1 MRAIAAFCATPL
13 SRLPIVP
20 QLIMKSNYAWK
31 ASLIIAMV
39 AIGVLRAAPTE
50 TKDESETVKLFA
62 HEASIHV
69 QGRTGKVAALT
80 QSNGEQGYSPEKAKG
95 FHVQV
100 VNQLSVPTSI
110 HWHGLILPNL
120 MDGVP
125 FVTQDPIPPGGSRR
139 CDFPLK
145 QSGSY
150 WMHSHYGLQE
160 QQLLSAPMVIRSAVQ
175 SKVADAEF
183 TVMLSD
189 FSFTSPQNI
198 LKGLLGKAQ
207 GMKGKRQ
214 EKGMPDSK
222 PMSMPEQKELLVVQ
236 QWDVASK
243 RLVSREVQAALPDVD
258 VNYDSLLANQRTI
271 DNPRV
276 FEVKPGQNVLLR
288 VIGAASAT
296 NFFIDTGAVDATII
310 ATDGEEVQP
319 LKGNFFQLS
328 TAQRLDLLITIPR
341 TGGVFPILALAE
353 GTSLQAGVVLT
364 TPGAKIPKQPFGI
377 RAQRTMGGLDNTQE
391 IRLIAK
397 KPLADKPVQRSLP
410 SVLGGNMMTYTW
422 TINGTPYPNRNSLN
436 VKEGERVELVISNTT
451 GMSHPM
457 HLHGHVFEVT
467 EIDGKKIAGAK
478 RDTIL
483 VPPKSTIKV
492 GFDADN
498 PGVWAYHCHI
508 LYHLATGMFTV
519 LKYENADTK
528 FWKPDSAPTEL
539 ENPLE
544 LNNATEFWREMT
556 TELFADGQT
565 HARSVARRSNAG
577 NANR

>member
-1 MRAIAAFCATPL
+1 
-13 SRLPIVP
+13 
-20 QLIMKSNYAWK
+20 MKSNCTWK
-31 ASLIIAMV
+31 ASLFIAIV
-39 AIGVLRAAPTE
+39 AMGILRAAPTE
-50 TKDESETVKLFA
+50 TRREPETVKLFA
-62 HEASIHV
+62 RESVITV
-69 QGRTGKVAALT
+69 RGRTVKVTAVT
-80 QSNGEQGYSPEKAKG
+80 QSNGEHGYSPEKATG
-95 FHVQV
+95 FHVEV
-100 VNQLSVPTSI
+100 VNQLPVPTSI

-139 CDFPLK
+139 YDFPLK

-160 QQLLSAPMVIRSAVQ
+160 QQLLSAPLVIRSPTQ

-189 FSFTSPQNI
+189 FSFTSPQDI
-198 LKGLLGKAQ
+198 LKGLMGKTQ
-207 GMKGKRQ
+207 GMKEKPQ

-222 PMSMPEQKELLVVQ
+222 PMGVSDQKESLVVQ
-236 QWDVASK
+236 QWDAASK
-243 RLVSREVQAALPDVD
+243 RLVAREVQAAAPDID
-258 VNYDSLLANQRTI
+258 VKYDALLANRRTI
-271 DNPRV
+271 DNPQV
-276 FEVKPGQNVLLR
+276 FEVKPGQSVLLR
-288 VIGAASAT
+288 VMGAASAS
-296 NFFIDTGAVDATII
+296 NFFIDTGKLDATII
-310 ATDGEEVQP
+310 ATDGEDVQP

-328 TAQRLDLLITIPR
+328 TAQRLDLLVTIPQ
-341 TGGVFPILALAE
+341 TGGVFPVFALGE
-353 GTSLQAGVVLT
+353 GSTLQAGVLLA
-364 TPGAKIPKQPFGI
+364 TPGAKISKRAWAI
-377 RAQRTMGGLDNTQE
+377 RAQQKMGGLDNTQE
-391 IRLIAK
+391 IRLVAK
-397 KPLADKPVQRSLP
+397 QPLPERPVQRSLP

-422 TINGTPYPNRNSLN
+422 TINGASYPNRTSLN

-467 EIDGKKIAGAK
+467 EIDGQKIAGAK

-492 GFDADN
+492 IFDAND

-519 LKYENADTK
+519 LKYDNADTK
-528 FWKPDSAPTEL
+528 FWKPDNTPTEL

-544 LNNATEFWREMT
+544 LNNATAFWREMT
-556 TELFADGQT
+556 AGLFAQGEP
-565 HARSVARRSNAG
+565 AISR
-577 NANR
+577 